1 MEEVIE
7 TELKCVQR
15 DCCRLENECAKCD
28 LVLPKEE
35 IINAYNEALKLKE
48 ENKKLKKENTG
59 LKTQWRC
66 KNKYMCSDNG
76 RGVNR
81 MTDEE
86 KAKSIIPY
94 QEKGYIFDED
104 LHEIYFRA
112 NGELMVK
119 ASVVEELKAQIEK
132 MKNCENC
139 RYAYDKKHDCMPCEN
154 MEDWELM
161 E

>member
-1 MEEVIE
+1 M
-7 TELKCVQR
+7 K
-15 DCCRLENECAKCD
+15 
-28 LVLPKEE
+28 
-35 IINAYNEALKLKE
+35 
-48 ENKKLKKENTG
+48 
-59 LKTQWRC
+59 
-66 KNKYMCSDNG
+66 
-76 RGVNR
+76 

-104 LHEIYFRA
+104 LHEIYFHA

-119 ASVVEELKAQIEK
+119 ASVVQELKAQIEK

>member
-1 MEEVIE
+1 
-7 TELKCVQR
+7 
-15 DCCRLENECAKCD
+15 
-28 LVLPKEE
+28 
-35 IINAYNEALKLKE
+35 
-48 ENKKLKKENTG
+48 
-59 LKTQWRC
+59 
-66 KNKYMCSDNG
+66 
-76 RGVNR
+76 

-94 QEKGYIFDED
+94 QEKGYIFDEG

-154 MEDWELM
+154 MEDWEMM

>member
-1 MEEVIE
+1 M
-7 TELKCVQR
+7 
-15 DCCRLENECAKCD
+15 
-28 LVLPKEE
+28 
-35 IINAYNEALKLKE
+35 
-48 ENKKLKKENTG
+48 
-59 LKTQWRC
+59 
-66 KNKYMCSDNG
+66 
-76 RGVNR
+76 GVNR

-104 LHEIYFRA
+104 LHEIYFHA

-139 RYAYDKKHDCMPCEN
+139 KYAYDKKHDCTPCEN
-154 MEDWELM
+154 MADWELM